1 MLIFW
6 KFLFSEDQ
14 IHYEKDPSHPV
25 NNVSEIEPYTP
36 GLTDR
41 VACYTIGIFFILP
54 WLISTLLN
62 PLLFWYFR
70 TIKMRPS
77 AQLKK
82 NLALTDFFTN
92 LWAPLSYTYFMLRE
106 DPVPLSHIVLR
117 YVRTWACMF
126 GCFSQIIGFLLALTR
141 AIKILF
147 PFFILKKGYT
157 VAYLASYFLYMIL
170 NNGTYFLVSEY
181 FTEEAWGMRLL
192 KIGLDLC
199 FWANFTH
206 CCAGLF
212 ISLFTVL
219 YLYFTTKLVAE
230 TLHRLFFCID
240 VVRLIKNSHSWV

>member
-6 KFLFSEDQ
+6 KFLFPEDQ

-25 NNVSEIEPYTP
+25 NNASDIESYTP
-36 GLTDR
+36 TLRDR
-41 VACYTIGIFFILP
+41 AASYTIGICLILP

-70 TIKMRPS
+70 RIKRRSS
-77 AQLKK
+77 AKLKK
-82 NLALTDFFTN
+82 YLAVTDFLTT
-92 LWAPLSYTYFMLRE
+92 LWAPLAYTYFMLRE
-106 DPVPLSHIVLR
+106 DLVPLSHIVLR

-147 PFFILKKGYT
+147 PFFIPKHKYIM
-157 VAYLASYFLYMIL
+157 VYLVCYFLYMII

-219 YLYFTTKLVAE
+219 YLYFTTK
-230 TLHRLFFCID
+230 
-240 VVRLIKNSHSWV
+240 